1 MELTEKA
8 VAVALWLESGSEE
21 EELSFAELFSLA
33 ETAGVQIVEGF
44 TQNRN
49 SPDRRYFIGL
59 GKAEEVGD
67 YVKTNEIETVIFD
80 KELSATQVKN
90 LEKIIPAKI
99 IDRSELILDIFAQ
112 RATSREGKLQ
122 VELAQLKYQLPKL
135 MGQGR
140 DLSRLAGG
148 IGTRGPGESKLEMDR
163 RRIRDRIHIL
173 ESHIKELEGHRKL
186 LRKRRERQGLFQ
198 VALIGYTNSGKS
210 TLLNQLTKADT
221 YVADALF
228 ATLDPL
234 SRRLETEKNTII
246 ISDTVGF
253 ISGLPHHLIAA
264 FKATLEVVIHAD
276 LLVHVIDVSRPDM
289 DLQINQVNHVLK
301 ELGCAEQTQLIAA
314 NKVDLLSEET
324 LPGLASKF
332 RDSAAYVPISAAT
345 GYNTDLLLEEI
356 ESHMEPWIKFRAL
369 LPMTVFRSLSR
380 SGAGSIQPLEFT
392 QDDHVRVQAE
402 FPQSI
407 AATLEEYVETDNEA

>member
-1 MELTEKA
+1 MEKTEKA
-8 VAVALWLESGSEE
+8 VAVALWLEGGSEE
-21 EELSFAELFSLA
+21 EELSLVELVSLA
-33 ETAGVQIVEGF
+33 KTAGVTVVEEF

-49 SPDRRYFIGL
+49 SPDRRHFLGS
-59 GKAEEVGD
+59 GKAEEVAE
-67 YVKTNEIETVIFD
+67 YVKEHGIDTVIFD

-112 RATSREGKLQ
+112 RASSREGKLQ

-148 IGTRGPGESKLEMDR
+148 IGSRGPGESKLEMDR
-163 RRIRDRIHIL
+163 RQIRDRIHTL
-173 ESHIKELEGHRKL
+173 ETHIKGLEGQRTL
-186 LRKRRERQGLFQ
+186 QRKRRERQNVFG

-210 TLLNQLTKADT
+210 TLINQLTQADT

-234 SRRLETEKNTII
+234 SRRLEIGKDAVI

-264 FKATLEVVIHAD
+264 FKATLEVVVHAD

-289 DLQINQVNHVLK
+289 DLQIGQVNHVLK
-301 ELGCAEQTQLIAA
+301 ELGCADKTQIIAA
-314 NKVDLLSEET
+314 NKVDRLPEDALL
-324 LPGLASKF
+324 GLAAKF
-332 RDSAAYVPISAAT
+332 RDNAGYVAISAAT
-345 GYNTDLLLEEI
+345 GYNTDLLLKEI
-356 ESHMEPWIKFRAL
+356 ESHMEPWVKFRAR
-369 LPMTVFRSLSR
+369 LPMTLFRSLSR
-380 SGAGSIQPLEFT
+380 SGSGSIQLLEYT
-392 QDDHVRVQAE
+392 DDDYVRVQAD

-407 AATLEEYVETDNEA
+407 AATLEQYVEIDSED